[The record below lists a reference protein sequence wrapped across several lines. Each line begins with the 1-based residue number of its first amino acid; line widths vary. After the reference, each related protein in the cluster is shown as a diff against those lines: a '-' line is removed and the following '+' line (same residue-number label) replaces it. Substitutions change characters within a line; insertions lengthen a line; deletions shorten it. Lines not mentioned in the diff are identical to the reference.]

1 MNHEEMMARFTTNL
15 EEIQMLEAEFASRH
29 TKRAVTMTANKLIEK
44 GVACAGIV
52 DAVAD
57 NRRAKLDAW
66 KDSVVDNRSS
76 KERRVAQA
84 DRYLSNHNRVGRL
97 R

>member
-1 MNHEEMMARFTTNL
+1 MDHEQMIARFTTNL
-15 EEIQMLEAEFASRH
+15 EEIQMLEAEFASKH

-44 GVACAGIV
+44 GVACAGII

-57 NRRAKLDAW
+57 NRRALI
-66 KDSVVDNRSS
+66 DSRKPEVVDNRSS

-84 DRYLSNHNRVGRL
+84 DRYLSNNNRVGRL